1 MKTSGREG
9 QVGEWCSLWIGYSWL
24 CGGAVVD
31 CCVRGNET
39 LEFIKMEGF
48 RSCVT
53 DSFSKEDDIVLN

>member
-1 MKTSGREG
+1 M
-9 QVGEWCSLWIGYSWL
+9 GEWCSLWIGYSWL